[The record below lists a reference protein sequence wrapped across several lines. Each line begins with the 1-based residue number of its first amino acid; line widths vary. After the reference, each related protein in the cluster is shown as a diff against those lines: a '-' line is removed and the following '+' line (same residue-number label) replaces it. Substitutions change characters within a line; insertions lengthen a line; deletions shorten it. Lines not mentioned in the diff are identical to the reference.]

1 MRQSINNFS
10 QHSNQFGTL
19 SEMVHG
25 TWQDSV
31 GDAFYRDIIQPMKEE
46 SSKMLTAMDELYSTL
61 LNLKSEIDKI

>member
-10 QHSNQFGTL
+10 QKSTQFSTL
-19 SEMVHG
+19 SEKVHG

-46 SSKMLTAMDELYSTL
+46 SSKMSTAMEDLTSALYRI
-61 LNLKSEIDKI
+61 KEEIDKI